1 MRVLAGDIGGTN
13 TRLQLVELAPGAMRV
28 LAAYR
33 YDSARYPSMALV
45 LREFLDEPDVRAQGR
60 VAAACL
66 ALAGPVHATAA
77 GEIVQFTNLPWAV
90 DGAALARAFGFER
103 LRLINDFQAIG
114 YSIEALSASDL
125 VTLQPGAPQPHGTR
139 AVIGA
144 GTGLGQ
150 ALVVWQGDRYE
161 ALATEGGHADF
172 APTDE
177 LQVELWRYL
186 KARHGRVGYEHILS
200 GAGLVGLY
208 EFLARR
214 SGQLSPMSGAG
225 DTAAAISDAARR
237 RADPL
242 AVEALD
248 LFVRIYGAQAGNLA
262 LAALATGGVYVAGGI
277 APRIIDK
284 IEDGAFLRAFQD
296 KGRRASLLQAIPV
309 RVVMHPD
316 AGLLGAARVA
326 GRL

>member
-13 TRLQLVELAPGAMRV
+13 TRLQMVELAPGALRV
-28 LAAYR
+28 LAAHR
-33 YDSARYPSMALV
+33 YDSARYPGLVEV

-60 VAAACL
+60 AAAACL
-66 ALAGPVHATAA
+66 ALAGPVHATGA

-114 YSIEALSASDL
+114 YSIEALSPGDL
-125 VTLQPGAPQPHGTR
+125 VTLQPGAPQPRGTR

-150 ALVVWQGDRYE
+150 ALMVWQGDRYE
-161 ALATEGGHADF
+161 ALASEGGHVDF
-172 APTDE
+172 APADE
-177 LQVELWRYL
+177 LQVELWRGL
-186 KARHGRVGYEHILS
+186 KARHGRAGYEHILS
-200 GAGLVGLY
+200 GTGLVGLY

-214 SGQLSPMSGAG
+214 SGRPAPMPGAS
-225 DTAAAISDAARR
+225 DPVAISDSARR

-262 LAALATGGVYVAGGI
+262 LAAFATGGVYVAGGI

-284 IEDGAFLRAFQD
+284 IKDGAFLRAFQD
-296 KGRRASLLQAIPV
+296 KGRLASLLQVIPV
-309 RVVMHPD
+309 RVIMHSD
-316 AGLLGAARVA
+316 AGLLGAACVA